1 MTQAQEVEFK
11 LLLEAIHLKYGYDF
25 RGYAEAS
32 LARRFESLLSKFR
45 LEGFAD
51 LMQRLLKEPDFFR
64 TILPLMTVGTSEMF
78 RDPHF
83 FKAVRE
89 EVIPAL
95 KTFASLNIWIAGCS
109 TGQEAYSVA
118 IMLHEEGLLD
128 RSVIFATDVN
138 PAALKAAREGIFASD
153 MIQLYTKNYVESGGQ
168 KAFSD
173 YYTADYGYARMA
185 SHLKDNMVFSEHNL
199 GTDGVF
205 SEMHLV
211 MCRNVL
217 IYFDKDLQNRVLGL
231 FRESLRF
238 RGYLCLGSKENIRF
252 SNQAFAFDTVDAKN
266 KIYQKAGGN
275 LR

>member
-1 MTQAQEVEFK
+1 VNEAEEVEFK

-25 RGYAEAS
+25 RDYASAS
-32 LARRFESLLSKFR
+32 LVRRLKALLSKYRILDFSQ
-45 LEGFAD
+45 

-64 TILPLMTVGTSEMF
+64 TILPHMTVTTSEMF
-78 RDPHF
+78 RDPQF
-83 FKAVRE
+83 YKSLRE
-89 EVIPAL
+89 EVIPTL
-95 KTFASLNIWIAGCS
+95 KTFASLNVWVAGCS
-109 TGQEAYSVA
+109 NGQEAYSMA
-118 IMLHEEGLLD
+118 ILLHEEGLLE
-128 RSVIFATDVN
+128 RTVIFATDVN
-138 PAALKAAREGIFASD
+138 PAALKSAREGIFATD
-153 MIQLYTKNYVESGGQ
+153 TIQLYTRNYVESGGS

-205 SEMHLV
+205 SEMHLIS
-211 MCRNVL
+211 CRNVL
-217 IYFDKDLQNRVLGL
+217 IYFDKDLQNRVLNL

-238 RGYLCLGSKENIRF
+238 RGFLCLGSKENIRF
-252 SNQAFAFDTVDAKN
+252 SNQAHAFDTVDGRN